1 MISEMPMKEFI
12 VEEDIEISQPKILIV
27 DDTIENVDILER
39 ILSDS
44 DFIIH
49 RAYDG
54 LQAMEVINEVIPDLI
69 LLDVVMPGLSGF
81 EVAVQVKKNPE
92 TRLIPI
98 IMITALEGR
107 EDRLRGLASG
117 VDDFIIKPVNIFE
130 LRARV
135 QNLLK
140 LREYINELEHAEQVI
155 FSLARAVEAKDE
167 STEGHCERLSFL
179 AETLGRK
186 LGLQENDL
194 LILRRGGILHDIG
207 KIAIDDSILSKP
219 GKLTDEEFEKIK
231 KHPEIGERI
240 CAPLKTLKPVLPIIR
255 FHQERFDGSGYP
267 DGLKGEDIP
276 IHARIIGVVD
286 CYDALTTNR
295 PYRGPLDKETAI
307 KIMLEET
314 EKGLWDPIIMQVFIG
329 IIEHQYG

>member
-1 MISEMPMKEFI
+1 MDKFI
-12 VEEDIEISQPKILIV
+12 LEDSIEISKPKILIV
-27 DDTIENVDILER
+27 DDSVENVEILER

-44 DFIIH
+44 DYLIH
-49 RAYDG
+49 KAYDG
-54 LQAMEVINEVIPDLI
+54 LHAIELVNEIIPDLI
-69 LLDVVMPGLSGF
+69 LLDVIMPGLSGF
-81 EVAVQVKKNPE
+81 EVAVQIKENPE

-107 EDRLRGLASG
+107 EDRLKGLESG
-117 VDDFIIKPVNIFE
+117 VDDFITKPVNIFE

-135 QNLLK
+135 QNLLR
-140 LREYINELEHAEQVI
+140 LREYVNELEHAEQVI

-167 STEGHCERLSFL
+167 YTEGHCERLSYL
-179 AETLGRK
+179 AEMLGRK
-186 LGLQENDL
+186 LGLLENDL

-207 KIAIDDSILSKP
+207 KIAIDEAILSKP

-255 FHQERFDGSGYP
+255 YHQERFDGSGYP
-267 DGLKGEDIP
+267 DGLIGEDIP

-286 CYDALTTNR
+286 CYDALTTKR
-295 PYRGPLDKETAI
+295 PYRGPLDKATAI

-314 EKGLWDPIIMQVFIG
+314 EKGMWDEEIMRTFLG
-329 IIEHQYG
+329 ILEAEDV